1 MHKSLVYK
9 LNLIAGVSSPSTRNN
24 IIDPGWGEY
33 AVDNYRIALKRQLKT
48 LNTYI
53 DTSDTDN
60 HIQHITNYRHNIYT
74 KPVHNREPK
83 NT

>member
-1 MHKSLVYK
+1 MHELK
-9 LNLIAGVSSPSTRNN
+9 LIAGVSSPSTRNY
-24 IIDPGWGEY
+24 IIIPGWVEY
-33 AVDNYRIALKRQLKT
+33 AVDNYQMALRRQLQT